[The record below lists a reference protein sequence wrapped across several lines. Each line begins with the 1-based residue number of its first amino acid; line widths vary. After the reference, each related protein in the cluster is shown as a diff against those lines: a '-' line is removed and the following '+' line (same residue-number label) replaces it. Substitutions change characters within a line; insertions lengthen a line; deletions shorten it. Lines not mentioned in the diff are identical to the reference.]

1 MARQW
6 AGPRSSGVMHV
17 DSKQRFNEQGVV
29 AARGMWASRLEPSHA
44 DMVVG
49 KRVYLLS
56 SRCVEHS
63 PQTPD
68 S

>member
-1 MARQW
+1 
-6 AGPRSSGVMHV
+6 MHV